1 MSLADTTV
9 ETEIS
14 SPMPWDL
21 IPWPYLVSAA
31 VLVAVIAMI
40 TGAVRRSLPGGRR
53 RPLLSLKWRAK
64 LHIHPGP
71 GWVNGWD
78 RWRSLGLPAARKVAK
93 VSRPSLSWWDRHKPF
108 GWREYATH
116 IGTAW
121 GWVFRRRVVATGEDV
136 VLTIAGPR
144 RGESAAS
151 ACRIIDAPGKVP
163 ATAIRN

>member
-14 SPMPWDL
+14 SPLPWDL
-21 IPWPYLVSAA
+21 FPCPYLGSAA
-31 VLVAVIAMI
+31 VLVAVTAMI

-53 RPLLSLKWRAK
+53 RPVLSLKWRAK
-64 LHIHPGP
+64 LHILPGP

-136 VLTIAGPR
+136 VLTIRSEER
-144 RGESAAS
+144 RVGQERK
-151 ACRIIDAPGKVP
+151 CRVYD
-163 ATAIRN
+163 